1 MSSGGWRQVRRRQA
15 GAKPAASRSCQR
27 CGAPNSRVVGGDQYG
42 RYIQCLTCSD
52 SEYLPDERR
61 PNLPF
66 ARSRIVHRS
75 ELDAEEDGRDRGNG
89 GVD

>member
-1 MSSGGWRQVRRRQA
+1 MTGRRTEGNPTTPERNC
-15 GAKPAASRSCQR
+15 RR
-27 CGAPNSRVVGGDQYG
+27 CGAANSRVVGQDQYG

-66 ARSRIVHRS
+66 ARSKIVHRS
-75 ELDAEEDGRDRGNG
+75 ELDAADNRRDREDG